1 MIGART
7 AILDSDVLIEIL
19 NHSLERKLSLL
30 FSKVY
35 VPMDVKREQV
45 KQRRRRRLANLF
57 RSGIF
62 HRCKAR
68 DQVRVDLL
76 VLGKLDRGESEAIVQ
91 AQELNIEAILT
102 NDKKAQKM
110 ARLHNVTVL
119 SFQDILQAIRD
130 LEI

>member
-7 AILDSDVLIEIL
+7 AILDSDVLIELL
-19 NHSLERKLSLL
+19 NHNFERKISLL

-35 VPMDVKREQV
+35 VPMGVKREQV

-62 HRCKAR
+62 YRCKAQ

-76 VLGKLDRGESEAIVQ
+76 VLGKLGQGESEAIVQ
-91 AQELNIEAILT
+91 AQELGIEVILT

-110 ARLHNVTVL
+110 ARLHNLTVL
-119 SFQDILQAIRD
+119 SFQDVLRAVRD
-130 LEI
+130 LRI